1 MFMAD
6 LKIRVF
12 KIGEAQPETTV
23 TIPGGILKLA
33 ANLIPKQATEALR
46 DKGIDLDELIRL
58 STTPGFSG
66 TLVEV
71 EDHKDNQKVVI
82 SVE

>member
-1 MFMAD
+1 MSD

-12 KIGEAQPETTV
+12 KTGAAQPETTV

-33 ANLIPKQATEALR
+33 ANLIPKQAADALR
-46 DKGIDLDELIRL
+46 TKGVDLDEIIKLA
-58 STTPGFSG
+58 STPGFSG
-66 TLVEV
+66 TLVEI
-71 EDHKDNQKVVI
+71 EDHKEKERVVI

>member
-1 MFMAD
+1 MAD

-12 KIGEAQPETTV
+12 KIGDAQPQTTV

-33 ANLIPKQATEALR
+33 ANLIPKPATAALR
-46 DKGIDLDELIRL
+46 DKGIDLDELVRL

-71 EDHKDNQKVVI
+71 EDHKDNQRVVI

>member
-1 MFMAD
+1 MTMAD

-23 TIPGGILKLA
+23 TIPGGIIKIA

-46 DKGIDLDELIRL
+46 EKGVDLDEVIRL

-71 EDHKDNQKVVI
+71 EDHKKKQRVVI
-82 SVE
+82 SVD

>member
-1 MFMAD
+1 MAD

-12 KIGEAQPETTV
+12 KVSEAQPETTV
-23 TIPGGILKLA
+23 TIPGGILKVA
-33 ANLIPKQATEALR
+33 ANLIPKQAIDALR
-46 DKGIDLDELIRL
+46 DKGIDLDEVIRL

-71 EDHKDNQKVVI
+71 EDHKASQRVVI

>member
-1 MFMAD
+1 MAD
-6 LKIRVF
+6 LKIRIF

-23 TIPGGILKLA
+23 TIPGGIIKIA
-33 ANLIPKQATEALR
+33 SHLIPKRASEALR
-46 DKGIDLDELIRL
+46 DEGIDLDEVIRL

-71 EDHKDNQKVVI
+71 EDHKDKQRIVI

>member
-66 TLVEV
+66 TLVAV